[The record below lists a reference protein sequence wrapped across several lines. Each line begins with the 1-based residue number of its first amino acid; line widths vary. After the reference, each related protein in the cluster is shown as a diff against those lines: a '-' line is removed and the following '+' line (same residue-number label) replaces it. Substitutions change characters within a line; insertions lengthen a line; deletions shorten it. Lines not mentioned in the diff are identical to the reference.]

1 MRGTLRMTAALLLG
15 ATLLSPPAQAAEH
28 LECILATRSE
38 TLDTAV
44 FEAYRKGGN
53 VGQALMGPRMS
64 EIQAC
69 VQTNNWSGQAAESA
83 IRVLLGE
90 ILTAGL
96 GKEMTAKSLP
106 AAALGAALKSFMDG
120 VGADKARRAAN
131 GDMDRETI
139 TRLVT
144 KLLSD
149 NVLTNAQMSNDNG
162 VVIGEYMSAY
172 ANMSVY
178 RQDFGTQ

>member
-1 MRGTLRMTAALLLG
+1 MRKSLWASAALVLGAALL
-15 ATLLSPPAQAAEH
+15 PAPALAAEH
-28 LECILATRSE
+28 LECVLATRS
-38 TLDTAV
+38 DAVDAAV
-44 FEAYRKGGN
+44 FEAYRRGSNIGET
-53 VGQALMGPRMS
+53 LMGLRMS

-69 VQTNNWSGQAAESA
+69 VQTNKWSGQATESA

-90 ILTAGL
+90 ILAAGL
-96 GKEMTAKSLP
+96 SKEMTAKSLP

-120 VGADKARRAAN
+120 TGADKARRAAN
-131 GDMDRETI
+131 GDMDKETI
-139 TRLVT
+139 AELVA

-149 NVLTNAQMSNDNG
+149 HVLTNAQMSNDNG

-178 RQDFGTQ
+178 RQDFRTQ